1 MEGAKY
7 LSLIMNMVTIII
19 KNVILLIILMKW
31 PVLNPKIWTF

>member
-31 PVLNPKIWTF
+31 PELNPKIWIF